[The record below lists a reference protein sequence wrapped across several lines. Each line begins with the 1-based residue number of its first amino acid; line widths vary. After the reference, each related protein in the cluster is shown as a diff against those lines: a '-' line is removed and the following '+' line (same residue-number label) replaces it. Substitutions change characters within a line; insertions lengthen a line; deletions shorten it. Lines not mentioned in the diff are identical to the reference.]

1 MKKGDENI
9 SEILSVK
16 EVAKKMGT
24 KPAKIHEYRHAGL
37 IRMFRT
43 GSGYHCTEKEFERFL
58 DMLTEYEADLSTPE
72 KIILAGQANRKAPAA
87 TGTYPGKEN

>member
-1 MKKGDENI
+1 MDDCQAKE
-9 SEILSVK
+9 LLTVK

-43 GSGYHCTEKEFERFL
+43 GSGYQCTRKEFERFL
-58 DMLTEYEADLSTPE
+58 DMLTTYEMDLSTPE

-87 TGTYPGKEN
+87 TGTSLKRK

>member
-1 MKKGDENI
+1 
-9 SEILSVK
+9 
-16 EVAKKMGT
+16 MGT
-24 KPAKIHEYRHAGL
+24 KPAKIHEYRNSGL

-72 KIILAGQANRKAPAA
+72 KIVLLGQANRKAPAA
-87 TGTYPGKEN
+87 TGTSPERKITQ

>member
-1 MKKGDENI
+1 M
-9 SEILSVK
+9 SVK
-16 EVAKKMGT
+16 EVAEKMGT

-72 KIILAGQANRKAPAA
+72 KIILAGQANRKAPVAA
-87 TGTYPGKEN
+87 GTSPERKITQ